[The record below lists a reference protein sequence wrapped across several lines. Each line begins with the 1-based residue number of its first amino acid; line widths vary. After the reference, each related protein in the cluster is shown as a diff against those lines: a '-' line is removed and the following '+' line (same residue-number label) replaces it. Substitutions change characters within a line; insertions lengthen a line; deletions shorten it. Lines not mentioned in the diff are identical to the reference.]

1 MIKNLLKNKILTID
15 GAMGTMVQSYELS
28 EEDFRKDQ
36 FKDHPIDLK
45 GNNDILVLTQPQIIS
60 EIHKRY
66 LEAGADIIETNTF
79 NANSISQSDYQLED
93 QVYNI
98 NHEAAKIASKIAK
111 SYKDKPR
118 FVAGAIGPTS
128 RTASLSPDVND
139 PSYRN
144 TSFDELVNVY
154 SEQILGLI
162 DGGIDL
168 FLVET
173 VFDTLNCK
181 AALFAINQIL
191 KEKNIEIPIFIS
203 GTITDAS
210 GRTLSGPDCCQFTI
224 HGTDQS

>member
-15 GAMGTMVQSYELS
+15 GAMGTMVQSFKLS

-98 NHEAAKIASKIAK
+98 NHEAAKIACKVAK

-139 PSYRN
+139 PS
-144 TSFDELVNVY
+144 
-154 SEQILGLI
+154 
-162 DGGIDL
+162 
-168 FLVET
+168 
-173 VFDTLNCK
+173 
-181 AALFAINQIL
+181 
-191 KEKNIEIPIFIS
+191 
-203 GTITDAS
+203 
-210 GRTLSGPDCCQFTI
+210 
-224 HGTDQS
+224 